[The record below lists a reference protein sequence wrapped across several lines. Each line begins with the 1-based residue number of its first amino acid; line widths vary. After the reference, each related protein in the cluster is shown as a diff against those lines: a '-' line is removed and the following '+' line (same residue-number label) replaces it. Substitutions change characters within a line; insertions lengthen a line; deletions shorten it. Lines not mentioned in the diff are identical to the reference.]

1 MLALYP
7 RHFLDISTRDLI
19 LAASG
24 SGFRSTN
31 AACETVALERDIDPA
46 AIITLSVRSA
56 WDLMLTALD
65 FPAGSE
71 IIMSAVTIPDMKRIA
86 EAHGLVVV
94 PVDLDPATMAPCI
107 ISFRR
112 AFSDKTQLVVLA
124 HLLGGEYDVTPYAA
138 IASSHDV
145 PIVEDR
151 AQAFTGPGDWGST
164 RTLASLHSFGSI
176 KTCTA
181 LGGAITIVRDAALL
195 ATMREIQ
202 SRWAF
207 QEPYTLAR
215 KARKYLA
222 VQGFRSPRF
231 YGAVAGIASAT
242 ERGLDGFIST
252 TVKGFRA
259 GSCDELLTLL
269 RMRPSGAQIALLRK
283 RIETFDGARLEMRAE
298 RGELLS
304 RELSLVAEV
313 LGGEQPRRSHW
324 LFAIRVTDPRGLIT
338 RLRSAGFDA
347 TQAASTIGALE
358 APESHHSCNP
368 VRIRNAMNHAV
379 FLPAYPEMPSHVAA
393 RMLNVIFAFT
403 LLRTSLTSRAA

>member
-1 MLALYP
+1 MMSLYP

-19 LAASG
+19 LAAG
-24 SGFRSTN
+24 SGYRSID
-31 AACETVALERDIDPA
+31 ADVETRTLESDIDPA

-56 WDLMLTALD
+56 WDAMLTALD

-94 PVDLDPATMAPCI
+94 PVDLDPGTMAPCI
-107 ISFRR
+107 AAFTR
-112 AFSDKTQLVVLA
+112 AFTSNTRLVVIA
-124 HLLGGEYDVTPYAA
+124 HLLGGEYDVAPYMSIAA
-138 IASSHDV
+138 LHGIPV
-145 PIVEDR
+145 VEDR
-151 AQAFTGPGDWGST
+151 AQAFTGPDNWGDS
-164 RTLASLHSFGSI
+164 RALASFHSFGSI

-181 LGGAITIVRDAALL
+181 LGTAVTLVRNSELL
-195 ATMREIQ
+195 GKMQEIQ
-202 SRWAF
+202 SRWDT
-207 QEPYTLAR
+207 QESITLAR

-231 YGAVAGIASAT
+231 YSAVAGIASIT

-259 GSCDELLTLL
+259 GSDKELLRLL
-269 RMRPSGAQIALLRK
+269 RQRPSGAQVALLRK
-283 RIETFDGARLEMRAE
+283 RLDTFDAARLEMRAE

-304 RELSLVAEV
+304 RELSLVAQV
-313 LGGEQPRRSHW
+313 MGGEQSRRTHW
-324 LFAIRVTDPRGLIT
+324 LFAVRVSDPKGLIV
-338 RLRSAGFDA
+338 RLRAAGFDA
-347 TQAASTIGALE
+347 TQAASTIGAMS
-358 APESHHSCNP
+358 APESHPSCDP
-368 VRIRNAMNHAV
+368 VRIRSAMNQAV

-403 LLRTSLTSRAA
+403 LLRPALTPRAA